1 MRGVAN
7 ALGVL
12 IVVLV
17 LGPLI
22 VVVFVLVVVLLLHLL
37 ATLVAGFVLGGS
49 LTAIECQVK
58 WQCVRRRF
66 AFAICNNQSKT
77 IKI

>member
-1 MRGVAN
+1 M
-7 ALGVL
+7 L

-22 VVVFVLVVVLLLHLL
+22 VVVSLLVVVVILLLHLL
-37 ATLVAGFVLGGS
+37 GTLVAGLVLGGS

>member
-1 MRGVAN
+1 M
-7 ALGVL
+7 L

-22 VVVFVLVVVLLLHLL
+22 VVVFVLPLLLHLL
-37 ATLVAGFVLGGS
+37 ATLVGGFVLGGS

>member
-1 MRGVAN
+1 M
-7 ALGVL
+7 L

-22 VVVFVLVVVLLLHLL
+22 VVVSLVVVVPLLLHLL

>member
-1 MRGVAN
+1 M
-7 ALGVL
+7 L

-22 VVVFVLVVVLLLHLL
+22 VVFVLVVVLLLHLL

>member
-1 MRGVAN
+1 MLPSLA
-7 ALGVL
+7 
-12 IVVLV
+12 
-17 LGPLI
+17 LI
-22 VVVFVLVVVLLLHLL
+22 VVVFVDVVVVLAAAIVVVVLLHLL
-37 ATLVAGFVLGGS
+37 WRFVLGEGS

-66 AFAICNNQSKT
+66 AFAICNNQSKP